1 MTRSTLSR
9 AVCLLLVSSMLH
21 AGCATSHYKEAAD
34 KETYG
39 ILGQKSADVPNMEP
53 EFNIDTDQ
61 GWEPLAGLPLLEDP
75 GRPMGPPESAQETG
89 YPVLPLAK
97 ALEIAVRN
105 SRTYQNEK
113 EILYLA
119 ALDLTLDRHRF
130 GPRFSATASGD
141 YARDTSI
148 GSAPSDVTQHVADT
162 RQMIDGIEAITGTPA
177 ELLTAYANLVEGAGA
192 VTGADGAQTTI
203 DHDRSVSGQTRIGVS
218 QLLKG
223 GGLFAMTLT
232 SNFLRFVTGD
242 PGTATASTLAASFT
256 QPLLEGAGRDV
267 AAETLTQSERN
278 VLYAIRDFTQFR
290 KEFIVRTVNSYYN
303 VLQRKDIARNTWQSY
318 QSFLVSVKRE
328 GALAREGRST
338 QENLGRLEEASL
350 DNRGRWVASVQSY
363 QQALDQFKIDLGLAT
378 DVKLVLDDSELHE
391 LSERGIIHPAITD
404 DEAIQVALA
413 SRLDYLNA
421 RDRVEDSARRVKV
434 SANAL
439 KPGLDLVLAANVDSI
454 GKDNFQ
460 RLDFRSADWT
470 AGLNVVL
477 PLDRKAERNALREAL
492 IAQER
497 SVRAYTLE
505 EDTIKLDVRSGR
517 RTLEQA
523 KLQFEIA
530 EKSIELGKR
539 RVREQELLAELGK
552 GTAINLVD
560 AQNDLT
566 SAQNSLTSALI
577 AHTIA
582 RLEFWRDMG
591 ILYIKENGNWEEVK
605 DGPGSAAVVEG
616 ATVPEKAAE
625 PVAVPADPAA
635 TAPEPPAADV
645 SPAKEGAAS
654 P

>member
-53 EFNIDTDQ
+53 EFTIDTDKA
-61 GWEPLAGLPLLEDP
+61 WEPLAGLPVLEDS
-75 GRPMGPPESAQETG
+75 GRPMGPPESPQETG
-89 YPVLPLAK
+89 YPVLPLEK

-113 EILYLA
+113 ELLYLT
-119 ALDLTLDRHRF
+119 ALDLSLNRHQF

-141 YARDTSI
+141 YARDTTV
-148 GSAPSDVTQHVADT
+148 GSGPSDLTEHVDNARDVASA
-162 RQMIDGIEAITGTPA
+162 IDALTGTPA
-177 ELLTAYANLVEGAGA
+177 DLITAYADLVEGVGA
-192 VTGADGAQTTI
+192 VTGTDEAQTII
-203 DHDRSVSGQTRIGVS
+203 DHERSVSGQTRIGVS

-223 GGLFAMTLT
+223 GGLFALTLT
-232 SNFLRFVTGD
+232 SNFLRFVSGD

-256 QPLLEGAGRDV
+256 QPLLAGAGRDI
-267 AAETLTQSERN
+267 AAESLTQAERD

-290 KEFIVRTVNSYYN
+290 KDFIVRTVNSYYN

-350 DNRGRWVASVQSY
+350 DNRGRWVASVQTY
-363 QQALDQFKIDLGLAT
+363 QQALDQFKIDLGLPT
-378 DVKLVLDDSELHE
+378 DVKLVLDDKELQE
-391 LSERGIIHPAITD
+391 LGERGILHPEITD

-413 SRLDYLNA
+413 SRLDYLNS
-421 RDRVEDSARRVKV
+421 RDQVEDSARRVKV
-434 SANAL
+434 AANAL
-439 KPGLDLVLAANVDSI
+439 KPGLDLVLAADVDSI
-454 GKDNFQ
+454 GQDNFQ
-460 RLDFRSADWT
+460 RLDFRSTDWT
-470 AGLNVVL
+470 AGLNLDL
-477 PLDRKAERNALREAL
+477 PLDRKAERNALRESL
-492 IAQER
+492 IGQER
-497 SVRAYTLE
+497 TVRAYTLA

-523 KLQFEIA
+523 KLEFEIA
-530 EKSIELGKR
+530 QKSIELGKR
-539 RVREQELLAELGK
+539 RVREQELLAELGQ

-566 SAQNSLTSALI
+566 SAQNALTSALI
-577 AHTIA
+577 SHTIA

-591 ILYIKENGNWEEVK
+591 ILYIKEDGNWEEVK
-605 DGPGSAAVVEG
+605 DGPGAKMVVEG
-616 ATVPEKAAE
+616 GASPEA
-625 PVAVPADPAA
+625 PAA
-635 TAPEPPAADV
+635 PEGTSEAAPAEVDATPV
-645 SPAKEGAAS
+645 EEGAAS

>member
-1 MTRSTLSR
+1 MIF
-9 AVCLLLVSSMLH
+9 
-21 AGCATSHYKEAAD
+21 AGCATGHYKDAAD

-39 ILGQKSADVPNMEP
+39 ILGQKAVGVPNMEP
-53 EFNIDTDQ
+53 AFNIDTDKT
-61 GWEPLAGLPLLEDP
+61 WEPLAGLALLEDG
-75 GRPMGPPESAQETG
+75 GRPMGPPESPQETG
-89 YPVLPLAK
+89 YPVLSLEK

-119 ALDLTLDRHRF
+119 ALGLTLDRHQF
-130 GPRFSATASGD
+130 GPRFSATASGGYD
-141 YARDTSI
+141 SNTSVR
-148 GSAPSDVTQHVADT
+148 SVPSDLTEHVENT
-162 RQMIDGIEAITGTPA
+162 RGVIDAVEALTGSPA
-177 ELLTAYANLVEGAGA
+177 ELLTAYANLVESAGT
-192 VTGADGAQTTI
+192 VTGADDAQTII
-203 DHDRSVSGQTRIGVS
+203 DHDGSVSGQTRIGVS

-223 GGLFAMTLT
+223 GGLFALTLT
-232 SNFLRFVTGD
+232 SNFLRFVSGD

-256 QPLLEGAGRDV
+256 QPLLEGAGRKI
-267 AAETLTQSERN
+267 AAENLTQAERD

-290 KEFIVRTVNSYYN
+290 KEFLVRTVNSYYN

-350 DNRGRWVASVQSY
+350 DNRGRWVASVQTY
-363 QQALDQFKIDLGLAT
+363 QQALDQFKVDLGLPT
-378 DVKLVLDDSELHE
+378 DVKLVLDDNELHE
-391 LSERGIIHPAITD
+391 LGERGIIHPAITD

-413 SRLDYLNA
+413 SRLDYLNS

-439 KPGLDLVLAANVDSI
+439 KPGLDLVLAADVDSI
-454 GKDNFQ
+454 GQDNFQ

-470 AGLNVVL
+470 AGLNIDL
-477 PLDRKAERNALREAL
+477 PLDRKAERNALRESL
-492 IAQER
+492 IDQER
-497 SVRAYTLE
+497 SVRAYTLA
-505 EDTIKLDVRSGR
+505 EDTIKLNVRSGR

-523 KLQFEIA
+523 KLEFEIA
-530 EKSIELGKR
+530 QKSIELGKR
-539 RVREQELLAELGK
+539 RVREQELLAELGQ

-566 SAQNSLTSALI
+566 SAQNDLTSALI
-577 AHTIA
+577 SHTIA

-605 DGPGSAAVVEG
+605 EGPGSEVVVEG
-616 ATVPEKAAE
+616 ATVPEAASAPTAE
-625 PVAVPADPAA
+625 GVPAPAA
-635 TAPEPPAADV
+635 TAAPTA
-645 SPAKEGAAS
+645 EGAAS

>member
-1 MTRSTLSR
+1 MTRSNLYR
-9 AVCLLLVSSMLH
+9 AICLLLISSMIN

-53 EFNIDTDQ
+53 EFTIDSDSS
-61 GWEPLAGLPLLEDP
+61 WAPLEGLPLLEDP
-75 GRPMGPPESAQETG
+75 GRPMGPPESPQEVG
-89 YPVLPLAK
+89 FPVLTLEK
-97 ALEIAVRN
+97 ALEISVRN

-119 ALDLTLDRHRF
+119 ALNLTFDRHRF

-141 YARDTSI
+141 YARNTTA
-148 GSAPSDVTQHVADT
+148 GSGPSDVTQHVRST
-162 RQMIDGIEAITGTPA
+162 RAIIDSVESLTGTPA
-177 ELLTAYANLVEGAGA
+177 DLLTSYANLVEGAAA
-192 VTGADGAQTTI
+192 VTGADGTQTTI
-203 DHDRSVSGQTRIGVS
+203 DQDRSVSGQTRIGFS

-223 GGLFAMTLT
+223 GGLFALTLT

-242 PGTATASTLAASFT
+242 PSTTTASTLAASFT
-256 QPLLEGAGRDV
+256 QPLLQGAGADI
-267 AAETLTQSERN
+267 AAESLTQSERD

-290 KEFIVRTVNSYYN
+290 KEFIVRTVTSYYN

-363 QQALDQFKIDLGLAT
+363 QQALDQFKIDLGLPT
-378 DVKLVLDDSELHE
+378 DVKLVLDDAELHQ
-391 LSERGIIHPAITD
+391 LGERGILHPAISD
-404 DEAIQVALA
+404 DEAIQVALV
-413 SRLDYLNA
+413 SRLDFLNS
-421 RDRVEDSARRVKV
+421 RDRVDDSGRRVKV
-434 SANAL
+434 AANAL
-439 KPGLDLVLAANVDSI
+439 KPGLDLVLAANADSV

-460 RLDFRSADWT
+460 KLDFRTTDWT
-470 AGLNVVL
+470 AGLNVDL

-492 IAQER
+492 IDQQRVA
-497 SVRAYTLE
+497 RAYSLA
-505 EDTIKLDVRSGR
+505 EDTIKLNVRSGR

-523 KLQFEIA
+523 KLEFEIA

-539 RVREQELLAELGK
+539 RVREQELLAELGQ

-566 SAQNSLTSALI
+566 SAQNDLTNALI

-605 DGPGSAAVVEG
+605 DGPGSEVVVEG
-616 ATVPEKAAE
+616 AAVDQVPEAPSAT
-625 PVAVPADPAA
+625 PAP
-635 TAPEPPAADV
+635 APETPPAPEAV
-645 SPAKEGAAS
+645 LPAEEGTAT

>member
-9 AVCLLLVSSMLH
+9 AVCLLMVSSMLH

-34 KETYG
+34 KEAYG
-39 ILGQKSADVPNMEP
+39 ILGQKSAGVPNMEP
-53 EFNIDTDQ
+53 EFSIDTDKA
-61 GWEPLAGLPLLEDP
+61 WEPLAGLPVLEDA
-75 GRPMGPPESAQETG
+75 GRPMGPPELPPETG
-89 YPVLPLAK
+89 YPVLPLEK

-113 EILYLA
+113 ELLYLT
-119 ALDLTLDRHRF
+119 ALDLSLNRHQF

-141 YARDTSI
+141 YARDTTV
-148 GSAPSDVTQHVADT
+148 GTGPSDLTEHVANA
-162 RQMIDGIEAITGTPA
+162 RSVASAIDALTGTPA
-177 ELLTAYANLVEGAGA
+177 DLITAYADLVESAGA
-192 VTGADGAQTTI
+192 VTGADEAQTII
-203 DHDRSVSGQTRIGVS
+203 DHERSVSGQTRIGVS

-223 GGLFAMTLT
+223 GGLFALTLT

-256 QPLLEGAGRDV
+256 QPLLEGAGRDI
-267 AAETLTQSERN
+267 AAESLTQAERD

-290 KEFIVRTVNSYYN
+290 KDFIVRTVNSYYN

-363 QQALDQFKIDLGLAT
+363 QQALDQFKIDLGLPT
-378 DVKLVLDDSELHE
+378 DVKLVLDDNELHE
-391 LSERGIIHPAITD
+391 LGERGILHPAITD
-404 DEAIQVALA
+404 DEAIQVALV
-413 SRLDYLNA
+413 SRLDYLNS
-421 RDRVEDSARRVKV
+421 RDQVEDSARKVKV
-434 SANAL
+434 AANAL
-439 KPGLDLVLAANVDSI
+439 KPGLDLVLAADVDSI
-454 GKDNFQ
+454 GQDNFQ
-460 RLDFRSADWT
+460 RLDFRSADWS
-470 AGLNVVL
+470 AGLNLDL
-477 PLDRKAERNALREAL
+477 PLDRKAERNALRESL

-497 SVRAYTLE
+497 TVRAFTLA

-523 KLQFEIA
+523 KLEFEIA
-530 EKSIELGKR
+530 QKSIELGKR
-539 RVREQELLAELGK
+539 RVREQELLAELGQ

-566 SAQNSLTSALI
+566 SAQNDLTSALI

-591 ILYIKENGNWEEVK
+591 ILYIKEDGNWEEVK
-605 DGPGSAAVVEG
+605 DGPGSEVVVEG
-616 ATVPEKAAE
+616 AA
-625 PVAVPADPAA
+625 
-635 TAPEPPAADV
+635 APEAAPTTPEAAPAEAGSAPV
-645 SPAKEGAAS
+645 EEGAAT